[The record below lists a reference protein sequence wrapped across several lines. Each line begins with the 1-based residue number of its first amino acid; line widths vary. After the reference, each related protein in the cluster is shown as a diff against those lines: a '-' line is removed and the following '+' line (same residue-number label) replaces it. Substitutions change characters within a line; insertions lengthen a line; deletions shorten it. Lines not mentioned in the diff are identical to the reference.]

1 MVYQWRN
8 ALCFHLICYLQVYAS
23 MDTERAFKRYWQ
35 SNLVFYAQSTI
46 TVISGKLLYNFVHK
60 LTYAG
65 LYLIC
70 YLQVYTNM
78 DIERA
83 LKTTTGTVSWC
94 FMPMQSTITVKSG
107 KLLHN
112 FVHKLTYAGLQI
124 RQNHHRTQSENSQQH
139 HNVYTAT

>member
-1 MVYQWRN
+1 MVYQWKH
-8 ALCFHLICYLQVYAS
+8 ALCFCLICYLQVYAN
-23 MDTERAFKRYWQ
+23 MDTERALKKYRQ
-35 SNLVFYAQSTI
+35 NNLVFCAQSTI

-60 LTYAG
+60 LTYAC

-83 LKTTTGTVSWC
+83 LKTTGTVTCC
-94 FMPMQSTITVKSG
+94 FMPMQSTITVISG

-112 FVHKLTYAGLQI
+112 FVHKRTYAGLQI
-124 RQNHHRTQSENSQQH
+124 RQSHHCTQSENSQQH
-139 HNVYTAT
+139 HNIYNAT